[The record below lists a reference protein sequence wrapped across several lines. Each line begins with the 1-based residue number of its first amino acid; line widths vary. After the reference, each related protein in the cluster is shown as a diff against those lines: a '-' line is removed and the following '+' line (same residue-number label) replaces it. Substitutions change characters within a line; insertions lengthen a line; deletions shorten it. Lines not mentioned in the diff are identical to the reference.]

1 MNSSHPKIGYARTS
15 TTDQNLD
22 AQIKALTAAGCGM
35 IRTEQKSGAS
45 LVGRPELRTI
55 LDFIHPGETLVVT
68 RIDRLARSL
77 SDLQTIVQTL
87 KAKGAHLAAT
97 EQPVDTSTATG
108 KAFFDML
115 GVFAEFETNLRRE
128 RQAEGIAAAK
138 IRGVYRG
145 RRPKIDMA
153 EIQTLLSQGEN
164 PTEIAR
170 KLGVSRGTVYKAKAQ
185 MESVRR

>member
-1 MNSSHPKIGYARTS
+1 MNTSARIGYARTS

-22 AQIKALTAAGCGM
+22 AQIAALTAAGCTM
-35 IRTEQKSGAS
+35 IRTEQRSGAR
-45 LVGRPELRTI
+45 LDDRPELTTI
-55 LDFIHPGETLVVT
+55 LDFIRAGETLVVT

-77 SDLQTIVQTL
+77 ADLQTIVSRL
-87 KAKGAHLAAT
+87 AGEGAHLAAT
-97 EQPVDTSTATG
+97 EQPVDTSTAAG

-138 IRGVYRG
+138 RRGVYKG
-145 RRPKIDMA
+145 RPPRIDMDAIKARLA
-153 EIQTLLSQGEN
+153 EGDT

-170 KLGVSRGTVYKAKAQ
+170 TLGVSRGTVYKAKAA
-185 MESVRR
+185 M